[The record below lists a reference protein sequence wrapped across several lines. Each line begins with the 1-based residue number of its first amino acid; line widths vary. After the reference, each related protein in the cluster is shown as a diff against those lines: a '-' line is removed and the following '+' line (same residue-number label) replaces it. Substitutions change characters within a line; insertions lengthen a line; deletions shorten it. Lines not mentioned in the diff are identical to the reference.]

1 MMINFNNAGASTLDK
16 EILSKMF
23 SYFNLERNVGGYE
36 AYEKK
41 KKVINKF
48 YENLAKLLNCL
59 PSEISFFS
67 SATLAW
73 NQIFSSI
80 VFDKNDNI
88 IIFDNE
94 YSSNYISMLKKRPS
108 FNQIKIVNIN
118 KEGIVNFEQLDNIID
133 SKTKLLHVNHIAS
146 QCGNET
152 PIMKI
157 GELLKKKNPAAIY
170 FVDACQSVGQ
180 TEIDVNKTNCDILT
194 ASGRKYLMGPRG
206 TGFSYIKKS
215 VRNILVPSIEDM
227 TSTDIKKDFLILK
240 KKSNFLET
248 FEHSPALK
256 LALSMSIKK
265 ILKIGVKKI
274 NRKIINLSRYLRSEL
289 RKNNKIIFFEN
300 DDYLSGINTIDF
312 LGVENEKVYNFLKKK
327 KINTFLSNKNMS
339 YLYFR
344 KLRKKNVLRISFNYY
359 NTRKEVDM
367 FVDIINKYVK

>member
-157 GELLKKKNPAAIY
+157 GELLKKKIQLL
-170 FVDACQSVGQ
+170 F
-180 TEIDVNKTNCDILT
+180 TLLMLVNQLGKQ
-194 ASGRKYLMGPRG
+194 KLM
-206 TGFSYIKKS
+206 
-215 VRNILVPSIEDM
+215 
-227 TSTDIKKDFLILK
+227 
-240 KKSNFLET
+240 
-248 FEHSPALK
+248 
-256 LALSMSIKK
+256 
-265 ILKIGVKKI
+265 
-274 NRKIINLSRYLRSEL
+274 
-289 RKNNKIIFFEN
+289 
-300 DDYLSGINTIDF
+300 
-312 LGVENEKVYNFLKKK
+312 
-327 KINTFLSNKNMS
+327 
-339 YLYFR
+339 
-344 KLRKKNVLRISFNYY
+344 
-359 NTRKEVDM
+359 
-367 FVDIINKYVK
+367 